1 MLKTIIR
8 NSLIVI
14 LSQTLVYTP
23 VLNAGQLSLP
33 SGDLLAPEIKQ
44 NKYIDTVKQGT
55 DYNITVTVTDNV
67 GVKLVTLYYRTIGTE
82 EYKRQTMDKIA
93 NTDDYHTTINSE
105 LIKAP
110 GFEYYVQAMDNAG
123 NTVLYGYSFSPLAVK
138 TVSGDKVV
146 ATTPT
151 IPAAES
157 SEESSNKWLWIG
169 LGAAAVL
176 LVAAGGGSGGGSAPP
191 TTATLNINASD
202 PTQ

>member
-1 MLKTIIR
+1 MIKTIIR

-23 VLNAGQLSLP
+23 VLSAGQLSLP
-33 SGDLLAPEIKQ
+33 SGDLIAPEIKQ
-44 NKYIDTVKQGT
+44 SKYIDTVKQGT
-55 DYNITVTVTDNV
+55 DYNITATVTDNV

-105 LIKAP
+105 FIKAP

-123 NTVLYGYSFSPLAVK
+123 NTVLYGYSFSPLSVK
-138 TVSGDKVV
+138 TVSDGTAV
-146 ATTPT
+146 AT
-151 IPAAES
+151 S
-157 SEESSNKWLWIG
+157 STSSTVTETEESSNKWLWIG
-169 LGAAAVL
+169 LGVLAVG
-176 LVAAGGGSGGGSAPP
+176 LVAAGGGGGGDSPP
-191 TTATLNINASD
+191 STATLNINASD

>member
-1 MLKTIIR
+1 MIKYLIR

-14 LSQTLVYTP
+14 LCQTLTYTP
-23 VLNAGQLSLP
+23 VLSAGQLSLP
-33 SGDLLAPEIKQ
+33 SGDLIAPEIKQ
-44 NKYIDTVKQGT
+44 AKYIDTVKQGT
-55 DYNITVTVTDNV
+55 NFDITVAVTDNV

-169 LGAAAVL
+169 LGAAAVV

>member
-1 MLKTIIR
+1 MIKYLIR

-14 LSQTLVYTP
+14 LCQTLTYTP
-23 VLNAGQLSLP
+23 VLSAGQLSLP
-33 SGDLLAPEIKQ
+33 SGDLIAPEIKQ
-44 NKYIDTVKQGT
+44 AKYIDTVKQGT
-55 DYNITVTVTDNV
+55 DHNITVTVTDNV
-67 GVKLVTLYYRTIGTE
+67 GVKLVTLYYRTVGTE
-82 EYKRQTMDKIA
+82 EYMRKTMDKIA
-93 NTDDYHTTINSE
+93 NTDDYHATINSE
-105 LIKAP
+105 FIKAP

-138 TVSGDKVV
+138 TVPGDKVV

-169 LGAAAVL
+169 LGALAVGL
-176 LVAAGGGSGGGSAPP
+176 LAAGGGGGGDTPP
-191 TTATLNINASD
+191 PPGATLTINASD